1 MVTLTFPCSFSLP
14 TPQVDSFLILGTTW
28 YLNLGWLQPGAKA
41 KINSDF
47 LESKL
52 SLSRTPG
59 KVYSDLV
66 PSFRKPEVLAGLEGP
81 AHGLQALS
89 QASCVRCW
97 YTCPRPQG
105 ATEALNVNV

>member
-1 MVTLTFPCSFSLP
+1 MVTLTFPCSFFPP
-14 TPQVDSFLILGTTW
+14 TPQVGSFLILGTTW
-28 YLNLGWLQPGAKA
+28 YLILGWLQPGAKA
-41 KINSDF
+41 KIKSDF
-47 LESKL
+47 LESNL

-66 PSFRKPEVLAGLEGP
+66 SSSRKPEVLAGLEGP